1 MLSYSFIY
9 TIVVSK
15 LFLVEQYEMKK
26 KKQSNNYVD
35 NKKLLES
42 MKDYIDSVNSCSSQ
56 DEYPQISDYIGE
68 CISLIA
74 KGLANRPN
82 FINYPFKEDMISD
95 GIENS
100 LRYIRNFDPEK
111 SSNPYGYFTQIIYY
125 AFVRRIQREKRHL
138 YTKYKMIEQK
148 LTHDIADDEYLNVT
162 KYGSDYADANMH
174 DFIDK
179 FEHSQKTLKKT
190 AKSKKKSSFSEK
202 ENS

>member
-1 MLSYSFIY
+1 MSYSFIY

-74 KGLANRPN
+74 KGLATS
-82 FINYPFKEDMISD
+82 IKL
-95 GIENS
+95 NS
-100 LRYIRNFDPEK
+100 G
-111 SSNPYGYFTQIIYY
+111 SNPLPTPSKVEN
-125 AFVRRIQREKRHL
+125 ARITKVKVAGKR
-138 YTKYKMIEQK
+138 
-148 LTHDIADDEYLNVT
+148 N
-162 KYGSDYADANMH
+162 G
-174 DFIDK
+174 
-179 FEHSQKTLKKT
+179 
-190 AKSKKKSSFSEK
+190 
-202 ENS
+202 